1 MEKPKA
7 KICKMSYAWKNGKSF
22 YTFFSTLTLDTFSTS
37 PPLTFSAPLP
47 QPSQSL
53 THGSS
58 PFISWFFSPS
68 PPLNSLT
75 HKATHNPLISLAPLT
90 QPISLIYLA
99 QFILHRHPPTDR
111 HHPPSS
117 ALPSFI
123 TVSSLHKHPLLF
135 SLAPSLGSDWQAVV
149 LGFWWLL
156 QSCLCLYVQIRFFI
170 RGFFFFFFFFWVSDL
185 GLWRVFL
192 AFWSG
197 FLVVGG
203 WWLFFEWLVGF
214 GGWLCFRGCFFLPD
228 AEFWVV
234 VVCATMLAFGGF
246 WELWK
251 KNSFYNEM
259 KQTLENDFHCIF
271 KYEVKHNK
279 MKMF

>member
-58 PFISWFFSPS
+58 PSISWFFSPS

-90 QPISLIYLA
+90 QPISLTYLA

-170 RGFFFFFFFFWVSDL
+170 RGFFFFFFFFL
-185 GLWRVFL
+185 G
-192 AFWSG
+192 FWFGFVEGFFG
-197 FLVVGG
+197 FLIWIFGCWWLVAVFWMVGG
-203 WWLFFEWLVGF
+203 VWWLVVFWWQFFSSRCGVL
-214 GGWLCFRGCFFLPD
+214 GGGGLCNYACFW
-228 AEFWVV
+228 WVLR
-234 VVCATMLAFGGF
+234 TM
-246 WELWK
+246 K
-251 KNSFYNEM
+251 KKFVLQWNETNIG
-259 KQTLENDFHCIF
+259 KWFPLYFQVRSQTQ
-271 KYEVKHNK
+271 
-279 MKMF
+279 